1 MHDQAWCACPVAR
14 RRAAARRRVLR
25 EDHASSK
32 FIRSFPAAIQSVECV
47 LEARLRSGRLAG
59 PAVACIGSVL
69 RAHLPCRDWWIVAG
83 AGRWL
88 FKASESAVLGTAL
101 GRKRVEP
108 QAPPASG
115 GQGCP
120 CRSRSRLVRGARPA
134 LLSVASA
141 VLSSTVGSPTSPA
154 YAVSLSWRLPPSRGR
169 PWAGCSSR
177 ASGRRRAACASSSSR
192 RPGRSWPRRGPRPA
206 PCPAAA
212 SSSP

>member
-1 MHDQAWCACPVAR
+1 MVRLCVRARSHAGEPPPGGESCVKTMRPRSSSVRSQRLFKASSACSW
-14 RRAAARRRVLR
+14 
-25 EDHASSK
+25 HASVQGGSWDR
-32 FIRSFPAAIQSVECV
+32 RSRVVVSSSCV
-47 LEARLRSGRLAG
+47 SPLS
-59 PAVACIGSVL
+59 CS
-69 RAHLPCRDWWIVAG
+69 WIVAG

-88 FKASESAVLGTAL
+88 FQASESAVLGTAL

-177 ASGRRRAACASSSSR
+177 ASGRRRAASASSSSR
-192 RPGRSWPRRGPRPA
+192 RPARSWPRRGPRPA